1 MSTKIE
7 TPKETLVRIGSMQPI
22 ISATPCGPARS
33 QAVSY
38 ATHQYVDVARQQVVQ
53 VELTDDNGLGWTIP
67 PLISEV

>member
-7 TPKETLVRIGSMQPI
+7 SPKDTLVRIGSMQPI
-22 ISATPCGPARS
+22 INATPCGPASS

-38 ATHQYVDVARQQVVQ
+38 ATHQYVDVARQKVVQ
-53 VELTDDNGLGWTIP
+53 IELTDENGLGWTIP